1 MGEGVCDLEVLSV
14 RLRGAG
20 GLVNGVRLVC
30 GPACDGACLVCG
42 LVGWWWVGDAYCACK
57 GETVITVGSKGV
69 EAGAWLPATEHAKDV
84 SPYALNAMVFGK
96 GLRTE

>member
-1 MGEGVCDLEVLSV
+1 MCDLEVLRV

-42 LVGWWWVGDAYCACK
+42 GWWVGHCARK

-69 EAGAWLPATEHAKDV
+69 EAGAWLPATEHVEDV
-84 SPYALNAMVFGK
+84 SPYALNAMVFDK
-96 GLRTE
+96 GWGRSSTCR

>member
-30 GPACDGACLVCG
+30 GAACDGACLVS
-42 LVGWWWVGDAYCACK
+42 GWLMGGGWWVGHCARK

-69 EAGAWLPATEHAKDV
+69 EAGAWLPATEHVEDV
-84 SPYALNAMVFGK
+84 SPCALNAMVFGA
-96 GLRTE
+96 